1 MQSPPSMSNIDPHL
15 QIMSAALMTE
25 RDAAV
30 IFSYSGSTVDSIET
44 AKKVKERGAT
54 VISVTRFEKSPL
66 TSYSDITLLCGAN
79 ESPLQSG
86 SLSAKI
92 SQLYLMDV
100 LYIEFFKRTFDQ
112 SKVNKERTAASVIT
126 KLM

>member
-1 MQSPPSMSNIDPHL
+1 MQSPPSICNIDPHL